1 MHRMLLVIL
10 AATLATVG
18 SAQAQRPPAVHSPA
32 RFVIN
37 GHTTAA
43 LGTTVSDGAQ
53 TGDLRTT
60 MGLGGGV
67 QVGYLITPRLTAY
80 AGLDLAK
87 QGSDINGVD
96 GNFGLTHLEA
106 GAHLS
111 FPVRGSKALP
121 YVGAWVARRK
131 LSTTLVNLLTGQE
144 APLSVWGLGGGVT
157 GGMQYFLSPKLAL
170 DGGISVG
177 IGKMGHMKANGNQGD
192 IPNIQNTTT
201 TRLQF
206 GANWYLGR

>member
-1 MHRMLLVIL
+1 M
-10 AATLATVG
+10 
-18 SAQAQRPPAVHSPA
+18 
-32 RFVIN
+32 
-37 GHTTAA
+37 
-43 LGTTVSDGAQ
+43 
-53 TGDLRTT
+53 
-60 MGLGGGV
+60 
-67 QVGYLITPRLTAY
+67 
-80 AGLDLAK
+80 
-87 QGSDINGVD
+87 INGVD

>member
-1 MHRMLLVIL
+1 MLFAVLVV
-10 AATLATVG
+10 TLGTVG
-18 SAQAQRPPAVHSPA
+18 SAQAQRPRAVHTPA
-32 RFVIN
+32 RFFIN

-43 LGTTVSDGAQ
+43 LGTTVSDGVQ
-53 TGDLRTT
+53 TGDLRTN

-67 QVGYLITPRLTAY
+67 QLGYVITPRLTAY

-87 QGSDINGVD
+87 QGSDVTGVS

-111 FPVRGSKALP
+111 FPTRGSKVSP

-131 LSTTLVNLLTGQE
+131 LSTTLVDLVTGQE
-144 APLSVWGLGGGVT
+144 VRLSVSGLGGGLT
-157 GGMQYFLSPKLAL
+157 GGMQYHLSPKLAL
-170 DGGISVG
+170 DGGLSVG
-177 IGKMGHMKANGNQGD
+177 IGKLGHMKANGNQGD
-192 IPNIQNTTT
+192 IPNIKSTTT

-206 GANWYLGR
+206 GANWYP

>member
-1 MHRMLLVIL
+1 MHRTLVAVL
-10 AATLATVG
+10 VTALGAVG
-18 SAQAQRPPAVHSPA
+18 SAHAQRPHTVRAPS
-32 RFVIN
+32 RFFIN

-43 LGTTVSDGAQ
+43 LGTTVSDGVQ

-87 QGSDINGVD
+87 QGSDITGVT

-111 FPVRGSKALP
+111 FPVRGSKASP
-121 YVGAWVARRK
+121 YIGAWVARRK
-131 LSTTLVNLLTGQE
+131 LSTTLVDVLTGQQ
-144 APLSVWGLGGGVT
+144 APLSVSGLGGGLT
-157 GGMQYFLSPKLAL
+157 GGMQYRLSPRLAL
-170 DGGISVG
+170 DGGLSIG
-177 IGKMGHMKANGNQGD
+177 IGKLGHMKANGNEGN
-192 IPNIQNTTT
+192 IPNIQSTTT
-201 TRLQF
+201 TRLQV
-206 GANWYLGR
+206 GANWYP

>member
-1 MHRMLLVIL
+1 MQRMFLMVLV
-10 AATLATVG
+10 AALGTAG
-18 SAQAQRPPAVHSPA
+18 SVQAQRPRAVRQPS

-43 LGTTVSDGAQ
+43 LGSTVSDGAQ
-53 TGDLRTT
+53 EGDLKTS

-67 QVGYLITPRLTAY
+67 QVGYMITPRLTAY

-87 QGSDINGVD
+87 LGSDITGVD

-111 FPVRGSKALP
+111 FPTHGSKAMP

-131 LSTTLVNLLTGQE
+131 LSTTLVDLATGQQL
-144 APLSVWGLGGGVT
+144 PLSVSSLGGGVT
-157 GGMQYFLSPKLAL
+157 GGLQYFVSPKLAL
-170 DGGISVG
+170 DGGVSVG
-177 IGKMGHMKANGNQGD
+177 IGKMGHLKANGNQGD
-192 IPNIQNTTT
+192 IPGIKNTTT

-206 GANWYLGR
+206 GANWYP